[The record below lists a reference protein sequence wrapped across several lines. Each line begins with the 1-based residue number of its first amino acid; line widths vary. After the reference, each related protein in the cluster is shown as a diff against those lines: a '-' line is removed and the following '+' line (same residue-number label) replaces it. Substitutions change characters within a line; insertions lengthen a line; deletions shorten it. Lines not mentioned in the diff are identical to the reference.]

1 MTRIAIHAITRKG
14 AELAQRLAAELPD
27 AQLFVVDRQGDW
39 GGASALSVPLADH
52 LAAQFGRF
60 DQHLCLFSVG
70 IATRLL
76 APLLQDKRRDPGVVC
91 IDEQGAFAVPV
102 LSGHRGGANAM
113 AAEVARLLSATA
125 VLTTASD
132 ASQTLSVD
140 TLGVPF
146 GWQLDPEC
154 EPSLTQAA
162 SAVVNGRQTLIWQQS
177 GQKQWW
183 HPECAMPGH
192 LCVSEAATLPDSTD
206 YQAAVIISHQARL
219 PRLSIPT
226 VVWRPRSLVIGI
238 GCDRNTPLSVLRQG
252 LTAFLQQH
260 NLHLASVARLVSI
273 DLKVDEAGIVQLAAE
288 LQRPFDCFD
297 APTLDRV
304 EGIEN
309 PSETVRRC
317 IGVSSVAEAACLHAS
332 GAKAL
337 LVPKHK
343 SAGEGFNMTLAACEL
358 PFEEPLMSRS
368 RKRFVGQAPI
378 PVTAG
383 GHRGL
388 KTSGEARPIR
398 HYRHHLVVC
407 EGGRC
412 QRSGA
417 EGLAHQLRQ
426 QLKQLSLHRG
436 PDRIKVTRSHC
447 AGACRQRAT
456 AVIYARKP
464 DANHGLWLQSLETLT
479 QAQWQALFAAMSLG
493 VPLSQVLPPECIAE
507 QEAAP

>member
-14 AELAQRLAAELPD
+14 AEQARTLVQGLPGAQVFIL
-27 AQLFVVDRQGDW
+27 DRQGDW
-39 GGASALSVPLADH
+39 GGASALSLPLSEH
-52 LAAQFGRF
+52 LAEQFRRF

-76 APLLQDKRRDPGVVC
+76 APLLQDKRLDPGVVC

-113 AAEVARLLSATA
+113 ATAVARLLSATA

-132 ASQTLSVD
+132 ASGTLSVD

-146 GWQLDPEC
+146 GWQLDPVSES
-154 EPSLTQAA
+154 SLTDVA
-162 SAVVNGRQTLIWQQS
+162 SAVVNGRPTLIWQQA

-183 HPECAMPGH
+183 STDRAMAEH
-192 LCVSEAATLPDSTD
+192 LSVSEAAGLPEMTE

-219 PRLSIPT
+219 PALSVPT

-252 LTAFLQQH
+252 LAAFLCEH
-260 NLHLASVARLVSI
+260 NLHPESVDRLVSI
-273 DLKVDEAGIVQLAAE
+273 DLKADEPGLCRLAEE
-288 LQRPFDCFD
+288 LQRPFDCFE
-297 APTLDRV
+297 AATLDRV
-304 EGIEN
+304 KGVEN

-332 GAKAL
+332 GANAL
-337 LVPKHK
+337 VVAKHK
-343 SAGEGFNMTLAACEL
+343 SAGEGFNMTLAACEI
-358 PFEEPLMSRS
+358 PFDEPLMSRS

-388 KTSGEARPIR
+388 KTSGEARPIC
-398 HYRHHLVVC
+398 HYRHHLVLC

-426 QLKQLSLHRG
+426 QLKQLALHRG

-456 AVIYARKP
+456 AVIYAREP

-479 QAQWQALFAAMSLG
+479 LSQWQALFAALAAGQSLAE
-493 VPLSQVLPPECIAE
+493 VLPTQCLAE
-507 QEAAP
+507 QELAP